1 MKGLPYEIEILGVP
15 VPQTID
21 VPPLNEPVI
30 KELDGKEISAAV
42 DSIDF
47 SKVANFRFYVIGP
60 IEDGYSYYDN
70 LGVLR
75 NNDTLGNYWYY
86 SDTFP
91 IVNNI
96 NWKTMYMHQNGTL
109 NYSAPAE
116 DEGFTMYVHDPDD
129 QVYTLGGANM
139 IVKLPDGYHS
149 TVQNSSNS
157 QGQINLA
164 DPRWKHR
171 TMDRNGV
178 VSFEYTVAQ
187 DSLCIIGFPE
197 VKLYAKSNPGGEIK
211 GPTDTDFFIR
221 VLDVYPPS
229 MQYPY
234 GREFFVVEGCV
245 NARARDYAR
254 ALVEAKGHE
263 TKEIDNIPFT
273 NIEIG
278 QIYEYYF
285 RLMPIAYTWGAGHKI
300 KILISSS
307 NHTRYQ
313 VNPNIPI
320 NDGDFFRRQ
329 PLDGQ
334 TYIFNDPEKGPIEM
348 EPRVAVQRI
357 AHSPEY
363 PTSIILPVYDKTF
376 TNIREVLAQS
386 GSELRTLVY
395 PNPASEEFNVY
406 VSKPNENY
414 ELVMFSEI
422 GQEVYKTKFTDELK
436 MDAKRFDK
444 GIYLVQVRDVKT
456 KDSYTTKVTIQ

>member
-1 MKGLPYEIEILGVP
+1 
-15 VPQTID
+15 
-21 VPPLNEPVI
+21 
-30 KELDGKEISAAV
+30 
-42 DSIDF
+42 
-47 SKVANFRFYVIGP
+47 
-60 IEDGYSYYDN
+60 
-70 LGVLR
+70 
-75 NNDTLGNYWYY
+75 
-86 SDTFP
+86 
-91 IVNNI
+91 
-96 NWKTMYMHQNGTL
+96 MYMHQNGKL
-109 NYSAPAE
+109 NYSAPTE
-116 DEGFTMYVHDPDD
+116 DEGFTMYIHDPDD
-129 QVYTLGGANM
+129 QVYSLGGANM

-178 VSFEYTVAQ
+178 VAFEYEVTE

-197 VKLYAKSNPGGEIK
+197 AKLYAKSNPGGEVK
-211 GPTDTDFFIR
+211 GLTDTDFFVR

-229 MQYPY
+229 PQYPT

-254 ALVEAKGHE
+254 ALVEAKGLE

-273 NIEIG
+273 NINIG
-278 QIYEYYF
+278 EIYEYYF
-285 RLMPIAYTWGAGHKI
+285 RLMPIAYTWGRGHKI

-334 TYIFNDPEKGPIEM
+334 TYIFNDPEKGEIEM

-363 PTSIILPVYDKTF
+363 PTSIMLPVYDKTF

-395 PNPASEEFNVY
+395 PNPATDAFNVY

-414 ELVMFSEI
+414 DLVMFNEI
-422 GQEVYKTKFTDELK
+422 GQEVYQTEFTDELK
-436 MDAKRFDK
+436 IDAKRFDK
-444 GIYLVQVRDVKT
+444 GIYFVQVRDVKT
-456 KDSYTTKVTIQ
+456 KETYTTKVTIQ